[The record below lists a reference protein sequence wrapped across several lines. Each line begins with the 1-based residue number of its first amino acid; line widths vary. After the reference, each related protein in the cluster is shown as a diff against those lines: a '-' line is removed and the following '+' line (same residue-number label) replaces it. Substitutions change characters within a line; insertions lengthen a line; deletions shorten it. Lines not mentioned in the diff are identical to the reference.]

1 MYDIKTHVFDTIL
14 TGMHY
19 CSKILSQMK
28 DLYTNKLVKY

>member
-14 TGMHY
+14 TGMR
-19 CSKILSQMK
+19 CFSKILSQMK